1 VSEPRK
7 DHKWRARAREM
18 RARGKSYGVISLAL
32 GVPYQTVRYH
42 VNESHREYLRE
53 RSKRIYRE
61 RKQQMMAAE

>member
-1 VSEPRK
+1 MKLRK
-7 DHKWRARAREM
+7 HHEWRERAREM
-18 RARGKSYGVISLAL
+18 RQRGKSYGVISIVL

-53 RSKRIYRE
+53 RSKRSYRE